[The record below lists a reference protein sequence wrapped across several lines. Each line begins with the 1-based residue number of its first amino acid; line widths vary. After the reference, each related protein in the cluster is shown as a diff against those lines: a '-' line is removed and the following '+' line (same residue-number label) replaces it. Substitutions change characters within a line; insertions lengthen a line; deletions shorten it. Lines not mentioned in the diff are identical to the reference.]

1 MMSYGVGTGKTGKV
15 LGKASEA
22 IRRRVQL
29 AIENPYQFPSKM
41 NLLGRGFLCD

>member
-1 MMSYGVGTGKTGKV
+1 MMSQGVGTGKTEEV
-15 LGKASEA
+15 LGKAAEALA
-22 IRRRVQL
+22 IRVEL